1 MKKTTKRKNTN
12 PYSLKGLQ
20 PAKPDRS
27 PPLEIALT
35 ALEAAAE
42 EWIMV
47 TRKPAKNHVH
57 LSYHGSASVLAAA
70 QMLEYAVG
78 QFEIQA
84 RRNNPNEKTHHRH

>member
-1 MKKTTKRKNTN
+1 MKKTTKSKNTN
-12 PYSLKGLQ
+12 PYSLKGLR

-27 PPLEIALT
+27 LPLEIAFT
-35 ALEAAAE
+35 ALKAATE

-47 TRKPAKNHVH
+47 TQKPAKDHVH

-78 QFEIQA
+78 KFEIQA
-84 RRNNPNEKTHHRH
+84 RRNNKP